1 MFSIYKS
8 NNVCFNYL
16 QKSFNYSYLFFWII
30 VESIIKKV
38 AKKRITQH
46 IEVKAE
52 KERKRGSNKVLKGLK
67 KEKENWLAKKKKKTN
82 TSDYWY
88 LSIPFYIFIVLE
100 KTARKIFKWISQII
114 IEEEKEKKNHLN
126 GLIMILLNHRL

>member
-1 MFSIYKS
+1 
-8 NNVCFNYL
+8 
-16 QKSFNYSYLFFWII
+16 
-30 VESIIKKV
+30 
-38 AKKRITQH
+38 
-46 IEVKAE
+46 
-52 KERKRGSNKVLKGLK
+52 LK